1 MYPIQQLQAAPRQP
15 GLVKVSPHQPQL
27 GLIACQLPLGLC
39 QAVEHALAGDAVGW
53 IGLIAI
59 NVIFVVAI
67 SLAELTRKMKH
78 LACKYVKYDRIELI
92 VPARRAELIA
102 DLEKRLGIT
111 VRRVDIGTV
120 NFLKDM
126 ALLKVWYEPEDGNEE
141 NTVDE
146 LIRKVPNF

>member
-1 MYPIQQLQAAPRQP
+1 MLFR
-15 GLVKVSPHQPQL
+15 S
-27 GLIACQLPLGLC
+27 
-39 QAVEHALAGDAVGW
+39 
-53 IGLIAI
+53 
-59 NVIFVVAI
+59 
-67 SLAELTRKMKH
+67 
-78 LACKYVKYDRIELI
+78 
-92 VPARRAELIA
+92 LIA